1 MLGIEGRGVESAFI
15 SCGVG
20 PDDGD
25 IVDTAVEMTGD
36 GVDGATKTGCIS
48 GIVVLIVGDAVSG
61 TGVVCTIVGGTDI
74 VVGEVVGGG
83 DPVTASVGA
92 EVEGSVEARVG
103 ADVSLAVESPPNVLE
118 TSSRVAVLPIIS
130 VNGIAEYHSSRP

>member
-1 MLGIEGRGVESAFI
+1 
-15 SCGVG
+15 
-20 PDDGD
+20 
-25 IVDTAVEMTGD
+25 MTGD
-36 GVDGATKTGCIS
+36 GVDGATKTGCTS
-48 GIVVLIVGDAVSG
+48 GIVALVVGDAVSG

-92 EVEGSVEARVG
+92 EVEGSVGARVG

-118 TSSRVAVLPIIS
+118 TSNNKRQWNRRVPFVSSLNNIAIVLMKPRRVRSSVHHVRLRKHLRSKIS
-130 VNGIAEYHSSRP
+130 GLL

>member
-15 SCGVG
+15 SCEVG